1 MASAL
6 TLMDVREDLVAFFL
20 GNALEEHSI

>member
-6 TLMDVREDLVAFFL
+6 TLMDVCEDLVAFFL

>member
-1 MASAL
+1 MASTL